1 MGSSSNRPQDVQDV
15 QAIERYYEEIDTTL
29 RTLMSMEP
37 NFRALATDASL
48 DASVQAEFLAIANKL
63 KG

>member
-1 MGSSSNRPQDVQDV
+1 MGSSNRPQDVQDV